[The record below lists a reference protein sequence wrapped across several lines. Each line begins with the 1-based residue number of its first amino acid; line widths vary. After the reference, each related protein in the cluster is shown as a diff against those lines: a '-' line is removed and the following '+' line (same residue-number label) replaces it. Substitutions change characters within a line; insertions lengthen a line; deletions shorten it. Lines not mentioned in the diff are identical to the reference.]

1 MNQILKRLAR
11 LKLNDVSLF
20 SLFCMIHVLFLQ
32 PRTALSK
39 GEDGKKVIKTY
50 QGTCKRLGG
59 TTDPAEKS
67 TTCQDEI
74 IAMNS

>member
-1 MNQILKRLAR
+1 
-11 LKLNDVSLF
+11 
-20 SLFCMIHVLFLQ
+20 MIHVLFLQ